1 MKSVMF
7 HRSIL
12 IALLALIVSVFAPF
26 AHAATDPYL
35 KIAEGD
41 SRARVV
47 SLLGRPAD
55 PHRDLTAAERKNIRS
70 ALKAIGNQD
79 GVGVEFVIWKRS
91 AQLYY
96 LVGFDKGDTVVAKH
110 RVLTVAG
117 GK

>member
-1 MKSVMF
+1 MKLAIA

-12 IALLALIVSVFAPF
+12 VAFLALVVSVFAPL

-47 SLLGRPAD
+47 SLLGEPAD
-55 PHRDLTAAERKNIRS
+55 PGRDLSAAERKNIRS
-70 ALKAIGNQD
+70 ALKAIGNKN
-79 GVGVEFVIWKRS
+79 GVEFVIWKRS
-91 AQLYY
+91 SQLYY

-110 RVLTVAG
+110 RVFAVAA